1 MVSVADRAKRATRVP
16 PVRSV
21 LLAKWVLV
29 DSVDQLAAKDQPD
42 LRAYPARKVPKA
54 PKEWK
59 AHSALM
65 ANLVHR
71 VLRAHRDLLVKW
83 VEWDHQ
89 ECRDLQV
96 NPVCPA

>member
-1 MVSVADRAKRATRVP
+1 MFMS
-16 PVRSV
+16 S
-21 LLAKWVLV
+21 
-29 DSVDQLAAKDQPD
+29 
-42 LRAYPARKVPKA
+42 RAYPARKVPKA

-71 VLRAHRDLLVKW
+71 VLRAHRDLLVRS

-89 ECRDLQV
+89 ECRDRQV
-96 NPVCPA
+96 NACWLMIRTCGPSLSGLFLWKPDETNNDMHDVIDW